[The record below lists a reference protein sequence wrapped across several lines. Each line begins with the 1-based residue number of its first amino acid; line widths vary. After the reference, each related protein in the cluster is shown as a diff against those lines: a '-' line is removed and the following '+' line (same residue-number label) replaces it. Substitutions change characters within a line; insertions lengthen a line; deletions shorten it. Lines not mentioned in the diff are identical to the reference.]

1 MRSLIWEENGGVS
14 TSVPSERVHIFSWV
28 GICAGNSNQIG
39 MYAYGYQVS
48 PNQCVISWEQVGPKG
63 TNIFTIT
70 RRSFLIP
77 SRKNN
82 LASWCYPTSQS
93 CNIERLGLVY
103 PVQKRRWREEECIR
117 NIGILYR
124 ESEQRSMN
132 MSKRF
137 ALISNSILSI
147 HRDRLY
153 PAAIN
158 FYNCD
163 KYFRVQSWEVNR
175 KKHTSK
181 RKKMSDI
188 E

>member
-1 MRSLIWEENGGVS
+1 MLSNISKLQHRKTWFGLSSSEKEMTRGRMHSKHWHIVS
-14 TSVPSERVHIFSWV
+14 
-28 GICAGNSNQIG
+28 
-39 MYAYGYQVS
+39 
-48 PNQCVISWEQVGPKG
+48 
-63 TNIFTIT
+63 
-70 RRSFLIP
+70 
-77 SRKNN
+77 
-82 LASWCYPTSQS
+82 
-93 CNIERLGLVY
+93 
-103 PVQKRRWREEECIR
+103 R
-117 NIGILYR
+117 N
-124 ESEQRSMN
+124 MN